1 MWLLQ
6 SLREFVFL
14 MTGQQVSLGNIAK
27 MECVRSPE
35 RMSQKSS
42 SPPPCWRFVP
52 DSQQDKTEVFVP
64 LAKENTLKAKNRNK
78 ATLKFPTQPTSPPEA
93 KSEQLGYASTPR
105 LFKQTFN
112 FTLVGSPLHL
122 RKPLED
128 NFLLLSYTAAST
140 TCSYVQENS
149 KKQTWQWPRWETVW
163 RLLEELKIESSYGPR
178 IYFWVFP
185 QKNREEGLK
194 RITKHPWSYQHCSQY
209 PAGGNNP
216 SVHPWMNEYTKH
228 CHLSIR

>member
-1 MWLLQ
+1 M
-6 SLREFVFL
+6 
-14 MTGQQVSLGNIAK
+14 
-27 MECVRSPE
+27 
-35 RMSQKSS
+35 
-42 SPPPCWRFVP
+42 
-52 DSQQDKTEVFVP
+52 FVP

-149 KKQTWQWPRWETVW
+149 KNRRDNGHDGKQ
-163 RLLEELKIESSYGPR
+163 YGGS
-178 IYFWVFP
+178 W
-185 QKNREEGLK
+185 KNSK
-194 RITKHPWSYQHCSQY
+194 
-209 PAGGNNP
+209 
-216 SVHPWMNEYTKH
+216 
-228 CHLSIR
+228 